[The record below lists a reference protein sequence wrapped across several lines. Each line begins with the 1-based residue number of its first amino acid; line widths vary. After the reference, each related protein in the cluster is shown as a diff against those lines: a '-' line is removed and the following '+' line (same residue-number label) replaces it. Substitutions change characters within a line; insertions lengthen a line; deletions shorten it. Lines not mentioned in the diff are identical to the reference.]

1 MRHRY
6 HSFALFFALPVA
18 ATVLAAAQPNPYRTV
33 EGWAKMPEGR
43 KWGAT
48 SAVDIAPDGR
58 SIWVAE
64 RCGANSCLNSDLPVV
79 LKFDANGNLVTSF
92 GSGLMIFPHGIHVD
106 REGNVWVTDGQDN
119 KPRRARGAPPDS
131 PLPPAPDKLIGHQ
144 VFKFSPEGKLLM
156 TLGVAGGGTGA
167 EGFFQP
173 NDVVTDREGTIYV
186 AEGHGGDNARIVVFD
201 KSGKYLREFGK
212 KGTGQ
217 VEFDQP
223 HALAFDSNER
233 LYVGDRSNNRIQ
245 ILDKNGKYIDEWTQ
259 FSRPS
264 GIFID
269 RNDMIYVADSESGSV
284 GNGRERTEKRGIRIG
299 SVKDGKVIALIPDP
313 LEKATNTSAAEGVAA
328 DVAGNIYGAEVGPR
342 ALKKY
347 VK

>member
-1 MRHRY
+1 MRDRR
-6 HSFALFFALPVA
+6 HSFALFFAVPIA
-18 ATVLAAAQPNPYRTV
+18 ATALAAAQPNPYRTV

-79 LKFDANGNLVTSF
+79 LKFDADGNLVTSF

-173 NDVVTDREGTIYV
+173 NDVVTDRAGNIYV
-186 AEGHGGDNARIVVFD
+186 AEGHGGENARIVVFD
-201 KSGKYLREFGK
+201 RNGKYLREFGK
-212 KGTGQ
+212 KGTGP

-223 HALAFDSNER
+223 HALAFDSKER
-233 LYVGDRSNNRIQ
+233 LFVGDRSNNRIQ
-245 ILDKNGKYIDEWTQ
+245 ILDKSGKFIEEWSQ

-264 GIFID
+264 GIYID

-284 GNGRERTEKRGIRIG
+284 GNGRDRTEKRGIRIG
-299 SVKDGKVIALIPDP
+299 SIKDGRVIALIPDP
-313 LEKATNTSAAEGVAA
+313 NDKATNTSAAEGVAA
-328 DVAGNIYGAEVGPR
+328 DAAGNIYGAEVGPR